1 MSRSSKGFADFFPT
15 APSVLQQKKSR
26 STQERSHHDSSSH
39 PSTSNSRRDQ
49 APTSHH
55 GTTRQSSDSAS
66 RSLKHGDKS
75 PGDVRNGI
83 GSTSSTSTISTI
95 FDTRKARSSEHTPLS
110 HVDSASPVYGKS
122 PSQQLRQENGSNS
135 LKQQDVESESKTQTF
150 QSRQAR
156 PGKGQVKGVKTK
168 YDPEMDRTISS
179 KEKRQRKPVYED
191 ILSDVSSDLFP
202 RIISRL
208 T

>member
-26 STQERSHHDSSSH
+26 TTQERSRHEPSNHSSS
-39 PSTSNSRRDQ
+39 SSSRREQ
-49 APTSHH
+49 ASNSHH
-55 GTTRQSSDSAS
+55 GTTRPSSDFAS
-66 RSLKHGDKS
+66 RALKHEDKNPS
-75 PGDVRNGI
+75 DVRNGI
-83 GSTSSTSTISTI
+83 GSTSSASTTSTT

-110 HVDSASPVYGKS
+110 HVDSASPAHGKS
-122 PSQQLRQENGSNS
+122 PSQQQRQENASTPR
-135 LKQQDVESESKTQTF
+135 KHQDVEPESKSQIF

-168 YDPEMDRTISS
+168 YDPELDRTISS

-191 ILSDVSSDLFP
+191 ILSDVSCDPFHARFS
-202 RIISRL
+202 
-208 T
+208 